1 MLDDDDSDVEAS
13 VVMIW
18 DETSKKINDKKLIKL
33 KKLN

>member
-18 DETSKKINDKKLIKL
+18 DETSKNCFLGLRTKV
-33 KKLN
+33 